1 MEENKSLPVLSA
13 EEIRVLGSLLE
24 KSKTTPE
31 YYPMTLNGLLNACNQ
46 KSSRKPVVQYDE
58 NQVIQVLDGLKK
70 KGLISTVV
78 GGGSRVTKYKHNLA
92 IQFPL
97 LPQELAIICL
107 LFLRGPLTAGEI
119 NSNSGRLYE
128 FDNLDEVQELLQK
141 LSASEPLYIKQLSKR
156 AGQKEV
162 RYIHLFAEF
171 DEESYEDEAPSSSS
185 NSSNVAITQ
194 LEEKVSQL
202 EEQLNTLRA
211 EFDELMKQLS

>member
-1 MEENKSLPVLSA
+1 M
-13 EEIRVLGSLLE
+13 
-24 KSKTTPE
+24 
-31 YYPMTLNGLLNACNQ
+31 
-46 KSSRKPVVQYDE
+46 
-58 NQVIQVLDGLKK
+58 DGLKK

-185 NSSNVAITQ
+185 NSSNAAITQ